1 MILLRDEVRIDATPE
16 QVFDWLA
23 HFQEHYLAWH
33 PDHVECRYLRGSSIL
48 EKDAIL
54 YVEEYL
60 HGNLHKLKLRATK
73 VIPDSRL
80 EYTAGFGIGGA
91 FEVQPGE
98 DGAPS
103 EWRPLKRDG
112 VLFIA
117 EITIGLGVPGPG
129 SWLDRM
135 MERVLAGRIKA
146 MEQHMAEEGENL
158 KRWLEQRPS

>member
-60 HGNLHKLKLRATK
+60 HGDLHKLKLRATK
-73 VIPDSRL
+73 VIPDSRV

-91 FEVQPGE
+91 FEVQPRE
-98 DGAPS
+98 
-103 EWRPLKRDG
+103 DG

-117 EITIGLGVPGPG
+117 EVTIGLGVPGLG
-129 SWLDRM
+129 SLLDRM
-135 MERVLAGRIKA
+135 MERVLAGRIEA
-146 MEQHMAEEGENL
+146 MKQHMAEEGENI

>member
-60 HGNLHKLKLRATK
+60 HGDLHRLKLRATE
-73 VIPDSRL
+73 VIPDSRV
-80 EYTAGFGIGGA
+80 EYMAGFGIGGA
-91 FEVQPGE
+91 FEVQQRE
-98 DGAPS
+98 
-103 EWRPLKRDG
+103 DG
-112 VLFIA
+112 VLFI
-117 EITIGLGVPGPG
+117 
-129 SWLDRM
+129 S
-135 MERVLAGRIKA
+135 
-146 MEQHMAEEGENL
+146 
-158 KRWLEQRPS
+158 

>member
-1 MILLRDEVRIDATPE
+1 MILLRDEVRIDATPA

-48 EKDAIL
+48 EQDAIL

-60 HGNLHKLKLRATK
+60 HGDLHRLKLRATK

-80 EYTAGFGIGGA
+80 EYTAGLGIDGA
-91 FEVQPGE
+91 FEVQPR
-98 DGAPS
+98 D
-103 EWRPLKRDG
+103 DG

-117 EITIGLGVPGPG
+117 EVTFGLGVPGLG
-129 SWLDRM
+129 SLLDRM
-135 MERVLAGRIKA
+135 MERVLADRIAA
-146 MEQHMAEEGENL
+146 MRQHMAEEGENL
-158 KRWLEQRPS
+158 KQWLEQRAS

>member
-60 HGNLHKLKLRATK
+60 HGDLHRLKLRATK
-73 VIPDSRL
+73 VIPDSRVD
-80 EYTAGFGIGGA
+80 YTAGFGTGGA
-91 FEVQPGE
+91 FEVQPRE
-98 DGAPS
+98 
-103 EWRPLKRDG
+103 DG

-117 EITIGLGVPGPG
+117 EVTIGLGAPGPG

-135 MERVLAGRIKA
+135 IALRDILGVFRLAYLESLIRAADAQASAAPVEVL
-146 MEQHMAEEGENL
+146 
-158 KRWLEQRPS
+158 

>member
-54 YVEEYL
+54 YIEEYL
-60 HGNLHKLKLRATK
+60 HGDLHRLKLRATK
-73 VIPDSRL
+73 VIPDSRVD
-80 EYTAGFGIGGA
+80 YTAGFGTGGA
-91 FEVQPGE
+91 FEVQPRE
-98 DGAPS
+98 
-103 EWRPLKRDG
+103 DG

-117 EITIGLGVPGPG
+117 EVTIGLGAPGLG
-129 SWLDRM
+129 SLLDRM

>member
-60 HGNLHKLKLRATK
+60 HGDLHRLKLRATR

-91 FEVQPGE
+91 FEVQPIE
-98 DGAPS
+98 
-103 EWRPLKRDG
+103 DG

-117 EITIGLGVPGPG
+117 EITIGLGVPGLG
-129 SWLDRM
+129 SMLDRM
-135 MERVLAGRIKA
+135 MERVLAGRIEA

-158 KRWLEQRPS
+158 KQWLEQPPS

>member
-60 HGNLHKLKLRATK
+60 HGDLHRLKLRATK
-73 VIPDSRL
+73 VIPDSRV
-80 EYTAGFGIGGA
+80 EYTAGFGTGGA
-91 FEVQPGE
+91 FEVQP
-98 DGAPS
+98 S
-103 EWRPLKRDG
+103 EDG

-117 EITIGLGVPGPG
+117 EVTIGLGAPGLG
-129 SWLDRM
+129 SLLDRM
-135 MERVLAGRIKA
+135 MERVLAGRIEA

-158 KRWLEQRPS
+158 KQWLEQRPS

>member
-60 HGNLHKLKLRATK
+60 HGDLHRLKLRATK
-73 VIPDSRL
+73 VIPDSRV
-80 EYTAGFGIGGA
+80 EYTAGLGIGGA
-91 FEVQPGE
+91 FEVQPRE
-98 DGAPS
+98 
-103 EWRPLKRDG
+103 DG

-117 EITIGLGVPGPG
+117 EITIGLGAPGPG
-129 SWLDRM
+129 SLLDRM

-158 KRWLEQRPS
+158 KQWLEQRPS

>member
-1 MILLRDEVRIDATPE
+1 MIVLRDTVEIKASPE
-16 QVFDWLA
+16 EIFEFFV
-23 HFQEHYLAWH
+23 HFKENFYAWH

-60 HGNLHKLKLRATK
+60 HGDLHRLKLRATK
-73 VIPDSRL
+73 VIPDSRV

-91 FEVQPGE
+91 FEVQPRE
-98 DGAPS
+98 DS
-103 EWRPLKRDG
+103 

-117 EITIGLGVPGPG
+117 EITIGLGVPGLG
-129 SWLDRM
+129 SLLDRT
-135 MERVLAGRIKA
+135 MERVLASRIEA

-158 KRWLEQRPS
+158 KQWLEQRPS

>member
-54 YVEEYL
+54 YIEEYL
-60 HGNLHKLKLRATK
+60 HGDLHRLKLRATK
-73 VIPDSRL
+73 VIPDSRVD
-80 EYTAGFGIGGA
+80 YTAGFGTGGA
-91 FEVQPGE
+91 FEVQPRE
-98 DGAPS
+98 
-103 EWRPLKRDG
+103 DG

-117 EITIGLGVPGPG
+117 EVTIGLGAPGLG
-129 SWLDRM
+129 SLLDRM
-135 MERVLAGRIKA
+135 MERVLADRIKA
-146 MEQHMAEEGENL
+146 MKQHMAEEGENL
-158 KRWLEQRPS
+158 KQWLEQRPS

>member
-1 MILLRDEVRIDATPE
+1 MILLRDEIRIDATPA

-48 EKDAIL
+48 EPDAIL

-60 HGNLHKLKLRATK
+60 HGDLHRLKLRATK

-80 EYTAGFGIGGA
+80 EYTAGFGTGGA
-91 FEVQPGE
+91 FEVQPREG
-98 DGAPS
+98 
-103 EWRPLKRDG
+103 G

-117 EITIGLGVPGPG
+117 KVTIGLGVPGLG
-129 SWLDRM
+129 SLLDRM
-135 MERVLAGRIKA
+135 MERMLAGRIEA
-146 MEQHMAEEGENL
+146 MKQHMAEEGENL
-158 KRWLEQRPS
+158 KQWLEQRPS